1 MKSRIMIGLW
11 VFVGVLELLSGL
23 RDIFAPG
30 FFTISGQVRGTGDIV
45 LEFVAAAC
53 FFGIAAL
60 TRMSRQ
66 AKSLNPE

>member
-11 VFVGVLELLSGL
+11 VFAGVLELLSGL

-30 FFTISGQVRGTGDIV
+30 FFTISGQVRSTGDIV

-60 TRMSRQ
+60 TSISRQ
-66 AKSLNPE
+66 AKSLNPK